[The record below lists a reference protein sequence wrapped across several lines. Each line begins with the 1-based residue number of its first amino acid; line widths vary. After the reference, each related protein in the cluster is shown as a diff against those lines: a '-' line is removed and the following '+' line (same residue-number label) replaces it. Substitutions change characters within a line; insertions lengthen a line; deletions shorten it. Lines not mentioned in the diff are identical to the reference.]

1 MMQSPNF
8 PPPTV
13 RSSNFELLRIFCML
27 SIVAVH
33 YVWHG
38 DQQQVVAI

>member
-27 SIVAVH
+27 FIMF
-33 YVWHG
+33 G
-38 DQQQVVAI
+38 MEDQQQVVAI